1 MLPWAVVWLRVNG
14 RFEGRGK
21 DDVSWS
27 SWLIPDAAP
36 TKKTFFILLTGFFST
51 TEKGRQPS
59 YRNMPKRNAKEI
71 RKADTATLAAL
82 SLVLRLRGADR

>member
-1 MLPWAVVWLRVNG
+1 MLPWAVVWFRVNG

-21 DDVSWS
+21 DVVSWS

-36 TKKTFFILLTGFFST
+36 TKKTSFILAFFST
-51 TEKGRQPS
+51 TKKGRQPS